1 MPKINIKRIGVVA
14 KPQSALAREA
24 ITKVLKWG
32 KRRKVEILLDRTAA
46 KVAKEFKTEGVE
58 HAKLLTSIDALI
70 VLGGDGTFLG
80 AARMATAYNI
90 PLLGVN
96 LGSLGFM
103 TEVALEEIDTALDE
117 MYEGQYDTEE
127 RMMLDLKIEN
137 DKGTRRE
144 VALNEIVFSGGHAAK
159 MVELTVS
166 VNGQHVTTYRA
177 DGLIISTPTGSTAYA
192 LSAGGPIL
200 YPTIEAILICPISP
214 HTLTNR
220 PIVVPHNYIMEIDIS
235 PRQEIVVA
243 TLDGQ
248 ITIEV
253 NKLDHITVSR
263 SANTTRVVKVPERT
277 HFDTLRSKLGWGGAA
292 ANHGRTDR

>member
-1 MPKINIKRIGVVA
+1 MPKININRIGVVS
-14 KPQSALAREA
+14 KPHSALAHEA
-24 ITKVLKWG
+24 VIKVMEWG
-32 KRRKVEILLDRTAA
+32 KRRGVQICFDQAAA
-46 KVAKEFKTEGVE
+46 KAVAEFNPEGMDL
-58 HAKLLTSIDALI
+58 ATLLSSIDALI
-70 VLGGDGTFLG
+70 ILGGDGTFLG
-80 AARMATAYNI
+80 AARMATVYNI

-103 TEVALEEIDTALDE
+103 TEVALEELGTALDE

-127 RMMLDLKIEN
+127 RMMLDLLIEN
-137 DKGTRRE
+137 DRGIRRE
-144 VALNEIVFSGGHAAK
+144 VALNEIVFSGGHAAR
-159 MVELTVS
+159 MVELTVT

-177 DGLIISTPTGSTAYA
+177 DGLIVSTPTGSTAYA

-200 YPTIEAILICPISP
+200 YPTIDAILICPISP

-220 PIVVPHNYIMEIDIS
+220 PIVIPHNYVMEIDIG
-235 PRQEIVVA
+235 PRQDTLVA
-243 TLDGQ
+243 TIDGQ

-253 NKLDHITVSR
+253 NKQDHITVSR

-292 ANHGRTDR
+292 ANHVRSAG

>member
-1 MPKINIKRIGVVA
+1 MKRIGVVT
-14 KPQSALAREA
+14 KPQSALAHHA
-24 ITKVLKWG
+24 IIKVMEWG
-32 KRRKVEILLDRTAA
+32 ARHGVEIVLDHATAKA
-46 KVAKEFKTEGVE
+46 ANGLKIEGLD
-58 HAKLLTSIDALI
+58 HAKMLASIDALL

-90 PLLGVN
+90 PLLGIN

-103 TEVALEEIDTALDE
+103 TEVAIEELDTALDE

-127 RMMLDLKIEN
+127 RMMLDLKIETN
-137 DKGTRRE
+137 KNIRRE
-144 VALNEIVFSGGHAAK
+144 VALNEIVFSGGYAAK

-166 VNGQHVTTYRA
+166 VNGQYVTNYRA
-177 DGLIISTPTGSTAYA
+177 DGLIVATPTGSTAYA

-220 PIVVPHNYIMEIDIS
+220 PIVVPHNYVIEIDIS
-235 PRQEIVVA
+235 SQQEVVVA

-248 ITIEV
+248 IAIDV
-253 NKLDHITVSR
+253 NKQDHITVSR

-292 ANHGRTDR
+292 ASHGRNDR

>member
-1 MPKINIKRIGVVA
+1 MPKINMKRIGVVT
-14 KPQSALAREA
+14 KPHSTLAHQA
-24 ITKVLKWG
+24 ILKVMEWG
-32 KRRKVEILLDRTAA
+32 KRRGVEIVLDRPTDKETAELKA
-46 KVAKEFKTEGVE
+46 DGMGHPA
-58 HAKLLTSIDALI
+58 LLASIDALLI
-70 VLGGDGTFLG
+70 LGGDGTFLG
-80 AARMATAYNI
+80 AARRATAYNI

-103 TEVALEEIDTALDE
+103 TEVALEELDTALDE

-127 RMMLDLKIEN
+127 RMMLDLTIEN
-137 DKGTRRE
+137 DRGIRRE
-144 VALNEIVFSGGHAAK
+144 VALNEIVFSGGYAAK
-159 MVELTVS
+159 MVGLTVS
-166 VNGQHVTTYRA
+166 VNGQHVTNYRA

-220 PIVVPHNYIMEIDIS
+220 PIVVPHNYVIEIEIS
-235 PRQEIVVA
+235 SQQEVVVA

-248 ITIEV
+248 IAIDV
-253 NKLDHITVSR
+253 GKQDHITVSR
-263 SANTTRVVKVPERT
+263 SVNTTRVIKVPERT

-292 ANHGRTDR
+292 ANHDRSDR

>member
-1 MPKINIKRIGVVA
+1 MPKMNMRRIGVVT
-14 KPQSALAREA
+14 KPQSTLAHQA
-24 ITKVLKWG
+24 IIKVMEWG
-32 KRRKVEILLDRTAA
+32 KRRGVEVLLDRAAA
-46 KVAKEFKTEGVE
+46 KAAKEVKAEGVE
-58 HAKLLTSIDALI
+58 HAQMLASIDALI
-70 VLGGDGTFLG
+70 ILGGDGTFLG

-103 TEVALEEIDTALDE
+103 TEVALEELDRALDE

-137 DKGTRRE
+137 EKGTRRE
-144 VALNEIVFSGGHAAK
+144 VALNEIVFSGGYAAK

-166 VNGQHVTTYRA
+166 VNGQYVTNYRA

-220 PIVVPHNYIMEIDIS
+220 PIVVPHNYIIEIDIS
-235 PRQEIVVA
+235 FQQEVVVA

-248 ITIEV
+248 IAIDV
-253 NKLDHITVSR
+253 NKQDHITVSR
-263 SANTTRVVKVPERT
+263 SANTTHVVKMPERT
-277 HFDTLRSKLGWGGAA
+277 HFDTLRRKLGWGGAA
-292 ANHGRTDR
+292 ANHGRSDR

>member
-1 MPKINIKRIGVVA
+1 MPKINIKRIGVVT
-14 KPQSALAREA
+14 KPHSTLAHQA
-24 ITKVLKWG
+24 IIKVMAWG
-32 KRRKVEILLDRTAA
+32 GRNGVEILLDRAA
-46 KVAKEFKTEGVE
+46 ANAAKEFNTNGIE
-58 HAKLLTSIDALI
+58 HAEMLASIDALI

-80 AARMATAYNI
+80 AARMATAHNI

-103 TEVALEEIDTALDE
+103 TEVALEELDTALDE

-137 DKGTRRE
+137 SNGIRRE
-144 VALNEIVFSGGHAAK
+144 VALNEIVFSGGYAAK

-166 VNGQHVTTYRA
+166 VNGQYVTNYRA
-177 DGLIISTPTGSTAYA
+177 DGLIIATPTGSTAYA

-220 PIVVPHNYIMEIDIS
+220 PIVVPHNYIIEIDIS
-235 PRQEIVVA
+235 SQQEVVVA

-248 ITIEV
+248 IAIDV
-253 NKLDHITVSR
+253 GKQDHITVSR
-263 SANTTRVVKVPERT
+263 SVNTTRVVKVPERT

-292 ANHGRTDR
+292 ANHGRNDR

>member
-1 MPKINIKRIGVVA
+1 MNMKRIGVVT
-14 KPQSALAREA
+14 KPQSALAHQA
-24 ITKVLKWG
+24 IIKVMEWG
-32 KRRKVEILLDRTAA
+32 ARRGVEILLDHAAA
-46 KVAKEFKTEGVE
+46 KAANKLKPEGLD
-58 HAKLLTSIDALI
+58 HATLLASIDALL

-103 TEVALEEIDTALDE
+103 TEVAFEELDTALDE

-127 RMMLDLKIEN
+127 RMMLDLKIETG
-137 DKGTRRE
+137 KGIRRE
-144 VALNEIVFSGGHAAK
+144 VALNEIVFSGGYAAK

-166 VNGQHVTTYRA
+166 VNGQYVTNYRA
-177 DGLIISTPTGSTAYA
+177 DGLIIATPTGSTAYA

-220 PIVVPHNYIMEIDIS
+220 PIVVPHNYVIEIDIS
-235 PRQEIVVA
+235 SRQEVVVA

-248 ITIEV
+248 IAIDV
-253 NKLDHITVSR
+253 SKQDHITVSR
-263 SANTTRVVKVPERT
+263 SVNTTRVVKVPERT

-292 ANHGRTDR
+292 ANHGRNDR

>member
-1 MPKINIKRIGVVA
+1 MNIKRIGVVT
-14 KPQSALAREA
+14 KPQSALAHQA
-24 ITKVLKWG
+24 VIKVMEWG
-32 KRRKVEILLDRTAA
+32 KRRGVEILLDRAAA
-46 KVAKEFKTEGVE
+46 KAANTGKPEGLD
-58 HAKLLTSIDALI
+58 HGTLLASIDALL

-80 AARMATAYNI
+80 AARMATTYNI

-103 TEVALEEIDTALDE
+103 TEVAFEELDTALDE

-127 RMMLDLKIEN
+127 RMMLDLKIDSGN
-137 DKGTRRE
+137 GIRRE
-144 VALNEIVFSGGHAAK
+144 VALNEIVFSGGYAAK

-166 VNGQHVTTYRA
+166 VNGQYVTNYRA
-177 DGLIISTPTGSTAYA
+177 DGLIIATPTGSTAYA

-220 PIVVPHNYIMEIDIS
+220 PIVVPHNYVIEIDIS
-235 PRQEIVVA
+235 SRQEVVVA

-248 ITIEV
+248 IAIDIS
-253 NKLDHITVSR
+253 KQDHITVSR

-292 ANHGRTDR
+292 ANHGRNDR

>member
-1 MPKINIKRIGVVA
+1 MNIKRIGVVT
-14 KPQSALAREA
+14 KPQSELGHQA
-24 ITKVLKWG
+24 ITKVMEWG
-32 KRRKVEILLDRTAA
+32 ARRGVEILLDHAAA
-46 KVAKEFKTEGVE
+46 KAANKGKSQGLDHGT
-58 HAKLLTSIDALI
+58 LLGSIDALL

-80 AARMATAYNI
+80 AARMATTHNI

-103 TEVALEEIDTALDE
+103 TEVALEELDTALDE

-127 RMMLDLKIEN
+127 RMMLDLKIDSGN
-137 DKGTRRE
+137 GIRRE
-144 VALNEIVFSGGHAAK
+144 VALNEIVFSGGYAAK

-166 VNGQHVTTYRA
+166 VNGQYVTNYRA
-177 DGLIISTPTGSTAYA
+177 DGLIIATPTGSTAYA

-220 PIVVPHNYIMEIDIS
+220 PIVVPHNYVIEIDIS
-235 PRQEIVVA
+235 SQQEVVVA

-248 ITIEV
+248 IAIDV
-253 NKLDHITVSR
+253 SKQDHITVAR

-292 ANHGRTDR
+292 ANHGRNDR